1 MVKIKAMI
9 HGSRCQIQFAKSYL
23 QWLVNSF
30 LIHHS
35 HMFLALQVT
44 ILSLW
49 RLKYLIFVF
58 INCVYI
64 SDSCVWNLLGLRF
77 HYEFELAQIHL
88 RGCLKTSLIHLGNFW
103 LRFRASCWLQD
114 EIKNTSQ
121 FRVLFGFRLKSSAQ
135 TGRAELSAPRFA
147 HLFWTCRIL
156 ECSYF

>member
-1 MVKIKAMI
+1 MLKIKAMI
-9 HGSRCQIQFAKSYL
+9 HGSRCQIQFAKPYL

-30 LIHHS
+30 PICHS
-35 HMFLALQVT
+35 HVSCFAGNYSVT
-44 ILSLW
+44 
-49 RLKYLIFVF
+49 FETE
-58 INCVYI
+58 I
-64 SDSCVWNLLGLRF
+64 SNFCLYQLCLHQWQLCMKLVWIKIS
-77 HYEFELAQIHL
+77 YEFEMAQIHL
-88 RGCLKTSLIHLGNFW
+88 RGCLKTSLIYLGNFW

-121 FRVLFGFRLKSSAQ
+121 FRVLFGFRLKSSER